1 MSLQEKIT
9 TDLKAAM
16 LAKDVQKLNA
26 IRAIKSAILL
36 AQTSGSGTE
45 ISEAEELAIL
55 QKLAKQRIESIEIYE
70 KQSREDLA
78 SEEKIQLAVIQA
90 YLPAQLSDEE
100 LNSEIEAII
109 KSTNATG
116 IKDMGKVMGKANQ
129 KLAGKADGK
138 RISAIVKQRLT

>member
-1 MSLQEKIT
+1 
-9 TDLKAAM
+9 
-16 LAKDVQKLNA
+16 
-26 IRAIKSAILL
+26 LL

-116 IKDMGKVMGKANQ
+116 IKDMGKVMGMANQ